1 MGLRG
6 PCDGDLGGTVDLVKP
21 RETLGKK
28 PKEAPSDG
36 GIMGRSHSEAG
47 SGTFFKLYLYLQ

>member
-1 MGLRG
+1 M
-6 PCDGDLGGTVDLVKP
+6 DLVKP
-21 RETLGKK
+21 RETLGET